1 MPKNLT
7 APAVMVASGMS
18 LYAGAAVAVGLFS
31 AFSPVVV
38 AWFRIAAAGI
48 ILTVF
53 YRPRLAAFVGKP
65 GRMALVYGVVTMG
78 MNMTFY
84 QAIAA
89 LPLGTAVAIEFLGP
103 VLIAAW
109 GSRSV
114 RDWLA
119 LVLALAGVLVISGV
133 TWSDNWVGIVWAL
146 AAGGLWAGYILA
158 GSRISAGSRDAMA
171 SGFVMAALAGLPMII
186 LLWPVE
192 VSLAPAA
199 VIGLA
204 MGLGLLSA
212 AIPYSLDQVVLRMAG
227 ASYFAVLQ
235 AILPVVAAVIGALT
249 LSQWLSV
256 AECIGIAFVVAA
268 VGLRKP

>member
-1 MPKNLT
+1 MTNRWL
-7 APAVMVASGMS
+7 APAVMVASGISM
-18 LYAGAAVAVGLFS
+18 YAGAAIAVGLFD
-31 AFSPVVV
+31 AFSPVIV

-53 YRPRLAAFVGKP
+53 FRPKLSAFVGKP
-65 GRMALVYGVVTMG
+65 GRMALIYGVVTMA

-114 RDWLA
+114 RDWIA
-119 LVLALAGVLVISGV
+119 LALAVSGVLVISGA
-133 TWSDNWVGIVWAL
+133 TWSDNWMGIMWAL
-146 AAGGLWAGYILA
+146 AAGLLWAGYILA

-171 SGFVMAALAGLPMII
+171 AGFLMAGAVGIPIAVM
-186 LLWPVE
+186 LWPSTVTM
-192 VSLAPAA
+192 APAN

-227 ASYFAVLQ
+227 PSYFAVLQ
-235 AILPVVAAVIGALT
+235 AVLPMVAALIGALT
-249 LSQWLSV
+249 LGQWLS
-256 AECIGIAFVVAA
+256 ASECVGIALVVAA